1 MKTPQDIYNE
11 AHAASVKTMGVAEK
25 QYMLG
30 WLCAAVAQLENELQ
44 GYQVPLK
51 ELGNTQTAFVHQGVH
66 LVAEWSEDRDED
78 ERGVHVERYYDYLW
92 VGSTDIL
99 ELVMP
104 DPADPPDWL
113 DAAID
118 RDIEESKQ

>member
-11 AHAASVKTMGVAEK
+11 AHAASVKTMGVAND
-25 QYMLG
+25 QYMRG
-30 WLCAAVAQLENELQ
+30 WLCAWVAELENEVAQ
-44 GYQVPLK
+44 YQVPPC
-51 ELGNTQTAFVHQGVH
+51 ERGNVQTAFLHQGVH
-66 LVAEWSEDRDED
+66 LVVEWSETRDADDSGEY
-78 ERGVHVERYYDYLW
+78 VERFHHFLW